1 MPAPR
6 KPSTEE
12 QLART
17 ANAKRI
23 GPSTKTIASLRIM
36 KSIHLPT
43 VKDLRA
49 ECHRR
54 IKQYTWPER
63 GRRNPEPRPGDTTT
77 VGGSG
82 WGQQRCLSFLVAN
95 PNRDGVGGDPPEG
108 QHMMKKQRGQHS
120 PAPAAR
126 DAPVAAEDAPAAE
139 EDVAVIEPTKPPSV
153 RFDNKNVVARAC
165 HCLLETRD
173 ELVEVDR
180 DLSRAEKNPGVD
192 KPADVWAEKFCEIF
206 NDITEVF
213 QVPCLD
219 TILEGYDP
227 ETEPLGPGIRIGAA
241 HAMAYLR
248 SMRASYTKA
257 IKDYQREHRS
267 GSGLFAQTTEEAIAE
282 ADASL
287 PSGGASGSEAD
298 ERQGKTFY
306 EVCFEKGHSTAYYLY
321 CLFAGDTDIF
331 NVLSEAMPEGCCSN
345 STQGSKDPTKQQVK
359 RSSKKRKHN
368 ESDGSGGNTTV
379 AVQMRESDSLADS
392 ICYMQVLKRC
402 VMFHVNL

>member
-36 KSIHLPT
+36 
-43 VKDLRA
+43 D
-49 ECHRR
+49 
-54 IKQYTWPER
+54 
-63 GRRNPEPRPGDTTT
+63 
-77 VGGSG
+77 
-82 WGQQRCLSFLVAN
+82 
-95 PNRDGVGGDPPEG
+95 
-108 QHMMKKQRGQHS
+108 
-120 PAPAAR
+120 
-126 DAPVAAEDAPAAE
+126 
-139 EDVAVIEPTKPPSV
+139 
-153 RFDNKNVVARAC
+153 
-165 HCLLETRD
+165 
-173 ELVEVDR
+173 
-180 DLSRAEKNPGVD
+180 
-192 KPADVWAEKFCEIF
+192 
-206 NDITEVF
+206 
-213 QVPCLD
+213 
-219 TILEGYDP
+219 
-227 ETEPLGPGIRIGAA
+227 
-241 HAMAYLR
+241 
-248 SMRASYTKA
+248 
-257 IKDYQREHRS
+257 
-267 GSGLFAQTTEEAIAE
+267 
-282 ADASL
+282 
-287 PSGGASGSEAD
+287 GASGSEAD